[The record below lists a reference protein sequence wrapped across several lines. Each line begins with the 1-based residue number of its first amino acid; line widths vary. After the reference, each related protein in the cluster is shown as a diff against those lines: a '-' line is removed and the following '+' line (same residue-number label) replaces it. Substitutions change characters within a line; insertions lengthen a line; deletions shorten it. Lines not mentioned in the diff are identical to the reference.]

1 MEEDLYFGSE
11 FSSHFSSKHGFSK
24 EDWYK
29 MSKTKI
35 PVKKWKE
42 NDGMKMT
49 MEFNKAKG
57 EILTQLRKEVAAVK
71 AMIHEQIW
79 FQENYKIE

>member
-1 MEEDLYFGSE
+1 
-11 FSSHFSSKHGFSK
+11 
-24 EDWYK
+24 

-71 AMIHEQIW
+71 AMIHEQI
-79 FQENYKIE
+79 